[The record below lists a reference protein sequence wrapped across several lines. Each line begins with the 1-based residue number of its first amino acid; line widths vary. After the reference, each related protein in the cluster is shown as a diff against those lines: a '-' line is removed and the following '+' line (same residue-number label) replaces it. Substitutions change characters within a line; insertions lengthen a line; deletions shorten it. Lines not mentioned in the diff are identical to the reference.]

1 MWNVADLEIMQ
12 NLEVYKI
19 LWLLEEMAC
28 CGLAEK
34 VADLNISSM
43 RSLQWS

>member
-19 LWLLEEMAC
+19 PWLLEEVAC
-28 CGLAEK
+28 CDLAEK
-34 VADLNISSM
+34 AADLNISAM